1 MSDVHKV
8 RIKRVA
14 KLMSKHTEID
24 IPVGTLC
31 EYLSEL
37 FAVAGAER
45 TEAEAIALNLVEANL
60 SGHDSH
66 GVVRVPRY
74 LRDMRRGH
82 VKFGQQVE
90 AVIDSDA
97 FTLLEGHFGFGQVLG
112 AQAVEIGIEKAAKHG
127 VALVALRHAGHLGRI
142 GAWAERACQSGYVSV
157 HFVNVARSMLVAPFA
172 AAERR
177 MSTAPVTIG
186 VVNPDGEDFIL
197 DFATSRIAE
206 GKALIALKGGPKPPM
221 GGLVD
226 EKGQP
231 TDNPQVLYGDV
242 AEGEVPNPRSGPGAL
257 VAMGDH
263 KGSGLAIACE
273 LLAGALTGSGVCGP
287 GEGPYNGMLS
297 IYIDPKA
304 IDDGH
309 DFGVTV
315 NDYIEFVRAARPAE
329 GVKSV
334 MIPGDPERKARVAR
348 KNTLPL
354 PADTW
359 DSIVA
364 AADYYGLPS
373 PL

>member
-1 MSDVHKV
+1 MNKQSD
-8 RIKRVA
+8 
-14 KLMSKHTEID
+14 LE
-24 IPVGTLC
+24 IPVGTLSD
-31 EYLSEL
+31 YLCRL
-37 FAVAGAER
+37 FVSAGAESG
-45 TEAEAIALNLVEANL
+45 EAEAIAHNLVEANL

-90 AVIDSDA
+90 AVIDGDA

-112 AQAVEIGIEKAAKHG
+112 AQAVDIGIEKVAKHG

-142 GAWAERACQSGYVSV
+142 GAWAERACKAGYVSV

-186 VVNPDGEDFIL
+186 VVNPHGDDFIL

-226 EKGQP
+226 ETGQP
-231 TDNPQVLYGDV
+231 TDDPQVLYGDV
-242 AEGEVPNPRSGPGAL
+242 PEGEVPNPRAGAGAL

-287 GEGPYNGMLS
+287 GEGPYNGLLS
-297 IYIDPKA
+297 IYIDPKV

-309 DFGVTV
+309 DFGAVV
-315 NDYIEFVRAARPAE
+315 NDYIEFVRGARPAE
-329 GVKSV
+329 GVEAV
-334 MIPGDPERKARVAR
+334 MIPGDPERNARLAR

-354 PADTW
+354 PTETW

-364 AADYYGLPS
+364 AADHYGLKS